1 MAISYPSNPA
11 SGDTFTDNGITYTW
25 SGVSWVYSVTNTPGG
40 TQGPQGETGATGA
53 TGPEGPQ
60 GPQGDTGP
68 TGATGVVTATAPV
81 TYNSGTQTV
90 AIDQA
95 GITLAQSQVTG
106 LSTSLTG
113 KADTN
118 AAAGGDLTGTYPNP
132 TLTTTGVTAGSYTSA
147 NITVDSK
154 GRLTSASSGS
164 GGGLGY
170 VGSFQ
175 TTSSSSSA
183 AISLTP
189 ASVSTTPAS
198 DISIIG
204 GATTNTTGNAG
215 EVNITGGA
223 STTGTGL
230 SSGGNVVIRGG
241 ATNTTQ
247 GSGGNVTI
255 NGGQGSATNGNG
267 SISIGTLTTQGVT
280 VAAPLSAS
288 RPITLTTNQETALT
302 INNVDAR
309 GIVINSE
316 IDGEYY
322 SSYDIIQANV
332 YGTRTFA
339 IDSDGNAFFGGGQGV
354 QTNAVASPTTY
365 LSLTSSSNSGINI
378 DNAAT
383 VGLNNGGNVSFF
395 PYTSTNY
402 QSGNRIL
409 FIGNRLTEPTG
420 SPVSGGFMYVDA
432 GALKYRGTSGSA
444 ATIVNANG
452 TITAPSAAIRVAANR
467 TTTAGGSALAANG
480 QETAVTV
487 TYPSSRFTTTPSVVA
502 ATSSVRYVAAITS
515 SSSTGF
521 TMIVRNVSDGTGT
534 TYTWNYQAIEIVA
547 GMGN

>member
-1 MAISYPSNPA
+1 MAIPYPSNPV

-25 SGVSWVYSVTNTPGG
+25 SGVAWISTFTRTPDTG
-40 TQGPQGETGATGA
+40 TQGPQGE
-53 TGPEGPQ
+53 
-60 GPQGDTGP
+60 TGP

-90 AIDQA
+90 GIDQA
-95 GITLAQSQVTG
+95 GITLAQSQVTSLVSD
-106 LSTSLTG
+106 LSD
-113 KADTN
+113 KATFN
-118 AAAGGDLTGTYPNP
+118 HAHGYIGNTGTLATPVTATNP
-132 TLTTTGVTAGSYTSA
+132 VKVVITNSSDTVGTLTTTGASGTTFLRGDGTWASAGG
-147 NITVDSK
+147 N
-154 GRLTSASSGS
+154 GF
-164 GGGLGY
+164 

-175 TTSSSSSA
+175 TTAASSSSA
-183 AISLTP
+183 VSLTP

-215 EVNITGGA
+215 EVYITGGA

-230 SSGGNVVIRGG
+230 SSGGNVAIRGG

-247 GSGGNVTI
+247 GAGGSVTI
-255 NGGQGSATNGNG
+255 NGGQGSNANGNG
-267 SISIGTLTTQGVT
+267 SISIGTLTTAGVT

-288 RPITLTTNQETALT
+288 RPITLTTNQEAALT
-302 INNVDAR
+302 INNVDSD

-322 SSYDIIQANV
+322 SSRDIIQANV
-332 YGTRTFA
+332 SGTRTFA
-339 IDSDGNAFFGGGQGV
+339 IDSSGNAFFGGGQGV
-354 QTNAVASPTTY
+354 QSNAVVSPTTY
-365 LSLTSSSNSGINI
+365 LSLTSSSGAGISVN
-378 DNAAT
+378 DAAT

-395 PYTSTNY
+395 PYTQTNY

-420 SPVSGGFMYVDA
+420 SPVSGGFVYVDA

-452 TITAPSAAIRVAANR
+452 TQTAPTATAKHAANR
-467 TTTAGGSALAANG
+467 TTSVTGTTALAVNT
-480 QETAVTV
+480 QETFAITFPASRFSVAPAVTAS
-487 TYPSSRFTTTPSVVA
+487 TNSP
-502 ATSSVRYVAAITS
+502 RYVAAVSGVTTS
-515 SSSTGF
+515 GF
-521 TMIVRNVSDGTGT
+521 SLIVRNVSDATGT
-534 TYTWNYQAIEIVA
+534 TYLYHWQAIEIVA